1 MNNPLVSILP
11 QYERK
16 NELAVAIL
24 ETTEKRLN
32 QTEAKVIQTENELFL
47 DKMIE
52 AVPIHERDL
61 GVIRDPSM
69 TLQER
74 REVITARYRAV
85 LEQTTDDAVKSV
97 AESFGS
103 GEGSVK
109 ITETEVDGIF
119 EIAYDASVGLPS
131 NIYNSR
137 ETLNMIL
144 PAHLG
149 YRFAFQS
156 SAVQAVASFVQ
167 VGQNVTIYPKSRSDE
182 FE

>member
-1 MNNPLVSILP
+1 MSNSLVSSLP
-11 QYERK
+11 KYEQK
-16 NELAVAIL
+16 NELALAIL
-24 ETTEKRLN
+24 ESTENRLN
-32 QTEAKVIQTENELFL
+32 QTEEKVIQSEQELDL
-47 DKMIE
+47 DKMIDS
-52 AVPIHERDL
+52 VPIRERDL
-61 GVIRDPSM
+61 GIISNPSL

-74 REVITARYRAV
+74 REITTARYRAV
-85 LEQTTDDAVKSV
+85 LEQTTDEAVKSV

-109 ITETEVDGIF
+109 ITETEVGGIF
-119 EIAYDASVGLPS
+119 EIAYDSSVGLPS

-137 ETLNMIL
+137 ETLNMIF

-156 SAVQAVASFVQ
+156 SAVQSVASFVQ